1 MFLLVFHVKRGC
13 VTCWGW
19 EGVFMGSWVV
29 LFFLVLWW
37 CGGFTWN
44 MGNACKGNLLRLQSC
59 FLVFESFSMFH
70 VKHDVFTTTHV
81 FHVKRRVGWLS
92 CGWWFL
98 RTLSLVG
105 VEEVVFHVKH
115 WFWIL
120 FSCWEMRFSVSR
132 HWHAWLLFRSK
143 EAYSAT
149 GKIHLRQQTENQKE
163 HVI

>member
-44 MGNACKGNLLRLQSC
+44 MGNPCKGNLLRLQSC

-70 VKHDVFTTTHV
+70 VKHDVSTTTQL
-81 FHVKRRVGWLS
+81 FYVKRWLF
-92 CGWWFL
+92 CCRGVVFWVLVF
-98 RTLSLVG
+98 LVG
-105 VEEVVFHVKH
+105 GGCFTWNMEA
-115 WFWIL
+115 
-120 FSCWEMRFSVSR
+120 SV
-132 HWHAWLLFRSK
+132 A
-143 EAYSAT
+143 
-149 GKIHLRQQTENQKE
+149 GKI
-163 HVI
+163 